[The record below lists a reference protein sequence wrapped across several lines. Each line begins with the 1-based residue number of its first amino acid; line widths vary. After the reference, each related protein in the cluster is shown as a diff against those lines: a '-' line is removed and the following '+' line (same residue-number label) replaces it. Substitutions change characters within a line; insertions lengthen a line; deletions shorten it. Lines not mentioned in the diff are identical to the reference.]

1 MGSLHLFIYLIV
13 VVACYTSFSA
23 GELKLLPEPFLYLI
37 KSFSFPI
44 VERIDLIFLCLWS
57 VIVITTYG
65 IYVYCGVIGTMTLFR
80 SQRYHLYIVL
90 AFLITFLVNLM
101 PDSMYQV
108 RQMITRTDEF
118 GTIMNAAIPL
128 LMLLIAI
135 VFKRRSKV

>member
-1 MGSLHLFIYLIV
+1 M
-13 VVACYTSFSA
+13 
-23 GELKLLPEPFLYLI
+23 PEPFLYLI